1 MNRFLMMASAATFA
15 LFAASA
21 PAVAQDTGRSSPA
34 VQYLQSTPADE
45 QPDVLLDIPNLSV
58 EEITLEVDNVDAQLS
73 LDARV
78 ANLVRL
84 NAGANVSIGN
94 VNLTI
99 KGVQASASLIVR
111 LDNVRAIVERTLTV
125 LENNPEIIETLG
137 NTINQTVE
145 ATGGVVNNTV
155 GTAGNLVGDLTQ
167 GILGEGQTLNDLAG
181 TGLSIVRQTTNSAG
195 NIVRR
200 ITSGDGKTYEVIT
213 DAAGKIVRSR
223 QI

>member
-1 MNRFLMMASAATFA
+1 MQHTRKFGAIAAA
-15 LFAASA
+15 IMLVSGAA
-21 PAVAQDTGRSSPA
+21 PALAQSRTAQSPA
-34 VQYLQSTPADE
+34 VQYLQDTPAGE

-58 EEITLEVDNVDAQLS
+58 EEITLEVDNVEARLS

-84 NAGANVSIGN
+84 NAGADVSIGN

-125 LENNPEIIETLG
+125 IENNPEIIETLG

-145 ATGGVVNNTV
+145 TTGGVANN
-155 GTAGNLVGDLTQ
+155 ALSSVGDLTD
-167 GILGEGQTLNDLAG
+167 GLLREGGTLNDLAG
-181 TGLSIVRQTTNSAG
+181 AGLSIVGQTTNSAG
-195 NIVRR
+195 NLVRR
-200 ITSGDGKTYEVIT
+200 VTSGDGRTYEVVT
-213 DAAGKIVRSR
+213 DTAGKILSSR
-223 QI
+223 VLR

>member
-1 MNRFLMMASAATFA
+1 MQHTRKFGAIAAA
-15 LFAASA
+15 IMLVSGAA
-21 PAVAQDTGRSSPA
+21 PALAQSRTAQSPA
-34 VQYLQSTPADE
+34 VQYLRDTPAGE

-58 EEITLEVDNVDAQLS
+58 EEITLEVDNVEARLS

-84 NAGANVSIGN
+84 NAGADVSIGN

-125 LENNPEIIETLG
+125 IENNPEIIETLG

-145 ATGGVVNNTV
+145 TTGGVANN
-155 GTAGNLVGDLTQ
+155 ALSSVGDLTD
-167 GILGEGQTLNDLAG
+167 GLLREGGTLNDLAG
-181 TGLSIVRQTTNSAG
+181 AGLSIVGQTTNSAG
-195 NIVRR
+195 NLVRR
-200 ITSGDGKTYEVIT
+200 VTSGDGRTYEVVT
-213 DAAGKIVRSR
+213 DTAGKILSSR
-223 QI
+223 VLR